1 MSDRIRDLLTAP
13 DLNPTPSERKI
24 VRILLTDYPTSG
36 LATATTLA
44 RRAGVSD
51 PTVLRFVDKLGF
63 AGYSEFQA
71 RLLAEVEARLH
82 SPLLMMEAKRPV
94 PEGGSAATTYLA
106 SVIGN
111 LERTSASGPPDT
123 YERAVRL
130 ILDTRGTVFIVGG
143 RFSRGLALMLAGYLG
158 QLRPRVTDLGAL
170 SPGTF
175 DALVDIGRR
184 DLLVVFD
191 YRRYQTDVV
200 TFARLAAERGARI
213 LLFTDTWLS
222 PIADVADLV
231 LSAEI
236 EARSPYDTLAPA
248 LAQME
253 AVIAH
258 AVAGLDGSDRRRIE
272 AIEAIRSA
280 LDVTLDHP
288 QDDGQ
293 QPQTPRRGFRD
304 APHPDTAT
312 GIKS

>member
-24 VRILLTDYPTSG
+24 VRILLADYPMAG

-63 AGYSEFQA
+63 GGYSEFQA

-82 SPLLMMEAKRPV
+82 SPLLMMEAKRPAA
-94 PEGGSAATTYLA
+94 EGGSAATTYLA

-111 LERTSASGPPDT
+111 LERTSADFREDAC
-123 YERAVRL
+123 ERAVQL
-130 ILDTRGTVFIVGG
+130 LCETRGTVYTVGG
-143 RFSRGLALMLAGYLG
+143 RFSRGLALMLAGYLA

-170 SPGTF
+170 TPGSF
-175 DALVDIGRR
+175 DLLVDIGRR
-184 DLLVVFD
+184 DLVVAFD

-200 TFARLAAERGARI
+200 AFARLAAERGARI

-222 PIADVADLV
+222 PIAEVADVV

-253 AVIAH
+253 AVITH

-280 LDVTLDHP
+280 LAVTLDHP
-288 QDDGQ
+288 EDDG
-293 QPQTPRRGFRD
+293 PPPSRRRGFRD
-304 APHPDTAT
+304 APPSDTAT